1 MANAR
6 SQLIESVGNKRQ
18 AENVDMTSINAA
30 VFSLCCD
37 IGVAKA
43 RGEDTSELD
52 IALTTLLREHN
63 ETWNRI
69 LELQILHAKACELN
83 AYNTHDKFMS
93 KIKKELEEFEE
104 QEKLRYEKE
113 LQEAEDD

>member
-1 MANAR
+1 MNSNEREMADNR

-18 AENVDMTSINAA
+18 AENVGMTSINAA
-30 VFSLCCD
+30 VFSLCYD

-52 IALTTLLREHN
+52 IALVTLSREHN

-69 LELQILHAKACELN
+69 LELQILHSKACELN

-93 KIKKELEEFEE
+93 EIKKELEEFEE
-104 QEKLRYEKE
+104 REKL
-113 LQEAEDD
+113 